1 MFRLGSHH
9 YNDQSYPSIPNDVSN
24 VCIEVSQKRIVDS
37 LTLTFAE
44 HHCLIV
50 RYEFLAQCTCVW
62 VLYAVSNTGN
72 GLPTS
77 TSACTLYSISLIER
91 SIHQHNLP
99 AEDCKYPSL
108 GKFLLVQRRSRRILA
123 SCSYTSFE
131 LEPRRL
137 VHEMLTTSR
146 DYRLTLSTSGCS
158 FHVCEVILQILITSL
173 WEDPVRMVFKPPTV
187 ETLCAVPIRL
197 SRCVTFATWV
207 STVADFSNE
216 PSA

>member
-1 MFRLGSHH
+1 MHWSLPKKDCGFLNLNLRWTSLLNCTVRIPGTVHLRLG
-9 YNDQSYPSIPNDVSN
+9 PVR
-24 VCIEVSQKRIVDS
+24 CIKYR
-37 LTLTFAE
+37 
-44 HHCLIV
+44 
-50 RYEFLAQCTCVW
+50 
-62 VLYAVSNTGN
+62 
-72 GLPTS
+72 
-77 TSACTLYSISLIER
+77 ER
-91 SIHQHNLP
+91 STNFNVSMHTLQYFLDREVHSSTQLASWGLQVP
-99 AEDCKYPSL
+99 QP

-123 SCSYTSFE
+123 SCSYTSLE